1 VNLNQFSLIVMPHAY
16 PKQIIEPD
24 ILQKEPEHL
33 TTCLSMFVAIVMPAE
48 ATRESGTDCCDVH
61 TQTYSHH
68 LKRLKNLTN
77 TKYTETEIL
86 GIDLITKNENLE
98 LNSIGMQTSPN
109 LDLSETNSLSQK
121 SPDKLSH
128 ENDQIRKN
136 REEILRIKTEMK
148 KFSESREALSTSP
161 TKGFDSVRNYN
172 TTGSATNRVHNRS
185 RSRILRS
192 KLSNGEDSQANFT
205 TRFQDI
211 STNKFS
217 KDPEDD
223 SRYDRGNDA
232 NYATHP
238 TKPSRVK
245 TSGHDTQVPIDPKPT
260 RVKTWDYNTEVS
272 EEPKPPSL
280 SASFNKNVKTGSPDK
295 KKCKTTDIHIQE
307 YRTTPIEKKYLELN
321 QTTIL
326 EDPE

>member
-1 VNLNQFSLIVMPHAY
+1 MPHAY

-217 KDPEDD
+217 
-223 SRYDRGNDA
+223 
-232 NYATHP
+232 
-238 TKPSRVK
+238 
-245 TSGHDTQVPIDPKPT
+245 
-260 RVKTWDYNTEVS
+260 
-272 EEPKPPSL
+272 
-280 SASFNKNVKTGSPDK
+280 
-295 KKCKTTDIHIQE
+295 
-307 YRTTPIEKKYLELN
+307 
-321 QTTIL
+321 
-326 EDPE
+326 